1 MNLGGPE
8 ILVILLVALLVFGP
22 NKIPDVA
29 RQVGRG
35 MREIRRLQDNLRGDV
50 ADLLDLHDDEP
61 PSYPSYDAASQA
73 SGTATPVPSTLATRP
88 RPLRSAPARPV
99 PGPAP
104 HAMPSR
110 FRTPSGGRVATPPRE
125 PVVTPAAS
133 PSPAPATTRA
143 RAAPS
148 RFRAPRPPAAS

>member
-22 NKIPDVA
+22 NKIPEVA

-35 MREIRRLQDNLRGDV
+35 MREIRKLQENLRGDV
-50 ADLLDLHDDEP
+50 ADLLDLHDDDEADGSP
-61 PSYPSYDAASQA
+61 FH
-73 SGTATPVPSTLATRP
+73 PVPTELPASPVPAPRP

-99 PGPAP
+99 PGPP
-104 HAMPSR
+104 PSAMPSR
-110 FRTPSGGRVATPPRE
+110 LRTPAGTRMASVPRVPTA
-125 PVVTPAAS
+125 PAAAVK
-133 PSPAPATTRA
+133 PAAVVATTRA
-143 RAAPS
+143 AAAPS